1 MFRRTGPA
9 EATPRRSCGLAKA
22 TPRRSYGLAEATP
35 RRAWR
40 RALLALAIVASAA
53 PLSSAPTLAAPSR
66 AELEAARER
75 LGELEKDFEL
85 AVERYDFIRHRL
97 TRLQASIA
105 ADEVVVDRLSER
117 MSVNQAAASRVA
129 EELYKGGS
137 TDALEAVL
145 SSESLVDADARLTYL
160 RSSEAAQA
168 RVFERLAVDRRL
180 LNERI
185 ERLEV
190 QRAQAREAEH
200 RIAQLKSEITA
211 KIADQREEI
220 DRLTTLIER
229 AERRRAARE
238 LRAEAAASAA
248 SASAPGDAAA
258 PIAAPVG
265 PVPSAGGRAAIAVRA
280 ALAQVGKP
288 YQWGAAGPD
297 SFDCS
302 GLTMY
307 AWAQA
312 GVSLPHSSAAQYGAT
327 PRVSASDLQPGDLLF
342 HGSPIHHVAMYIGS
356 GQMVEAP
363 YTGASVRVV
372 SSGRSDTVGAGRP
385 GV

>member
-1 MFRRTGPA
+1 MFRRTGLA
-9 EATPRRSCGLAKA
+9 EATPRPSCGLAEA
-22 TPRRSYGLAEATP
+22 TPRPSCGLAEATP

-53 PLSSAPTLAAPSR
+53 PLVSAPTLAAPSR
-66 AELEAARER
+66 AELEAAQER

-117 MSVNQAAASRVA
+117 MSVNEAAASRVA

-168 RVFERLAVDRRL
+168 RVFERLAVDRQL
-180 LNERI
+180 LNERL

-190 QRAQAREAEH
+190 QRARAREAEQ

-229 AERRRAARE
+229 AERRQAARE
-238 LRAEAAASAA
+238 RRAEAAAAAA
-248 SASAPGDAAA
+248 SASAPAVAAA

-265 PVPSAGGRAAIAVRA
+265 PVPSAGGRAAIAVSA

-288 YQWGAAGPD
+288 YQWGGAGPD

-312 GVSLPHSSAAQYGAT
+312 GVSLPHSSAAQYAAT
-327 PRVSASDLQPGDLLF
+327 PRVSTSDLQPGDLLF
-342 HGSPIHHVAMYIGS
+342 AGSPIHHVAMYIGG

-372 SSGRSDTVGAGRP
+372 PTGRPDTVGAGRP